1 MSTAPF
7 EIIEMEPSG
16 SLATAGSRQWLQFLH
31 QHAAVV
37 IAVSMLGIGLISAF
51 DFFVTIKTAHCLPEY
66 EKNVMAR
73 KIMGLDEGHLYYD
86 RFAIF
91 LGLKFA
97 GTVTVLAIL
106 GFMGM
111 RGDRR
116 AMPVTLG
123 VLAFQLYLLY
133 TLCVPTEL

>member
-1 MSTAPF
+1 MSTVQF
-7 EIIEMEPSG
+7 DIIEMDTVG
-16 SLATAGSRQWLQFLH
+16 SLAPEGPKQWLQFLH

-37 IAVSMLGIGLISAF
+37 IAVSMMGIGLISAF
-51 DFFVTIKTAHCLPEY
+51 DFYVTITTAHCLPEY
-66 EKNVMAR
+66 EKNLMAR
-73 KIMGLDEGHLYYD
+73 QIMGLDEGQLNYD

-97 GTVTVLAIL
+97 GTVVVLAIL

-116 AMPVTLG
+116 ALPVTLG
-123 VLAFQLYLLY
+123 VLAFQLFLLY